1 MTGSSPHL
9 SSPSSSY
16 QGPIR
21 GGLPPPISNVEQ
33 MSSDSSS
40 SSMHMGEPKRTVDKT
55 VSSSDSNSGAC
66 GTETLP
72 SSKESSNTN
81 KELSDFPDLTDFVNQ
96 RTENDLDELFSSRYT
111 MANKLYVEVAN
122 GFPDPVIVCPW
133 SKRPKRNFD
142 YTYAFLIISAF
153 HDILKLMRINLTFR
167 KELNFPD
174 MNFSGGQRRSW
185 REDRGRNVNS
195 EWRSGWRNPNY
206 DPYVA
211 HGSWKRRNADADHVR
226 VSYPGRTNS

>member
-1 MTGSSPHL
+1 
-9 SSPSSSY
+9 
-16 QGPIR
+16 
-21 GGLPPPISNVEQ
+21 
-33 MSSDSSS
+33 
-40 SSMHMGEPKRTVDKT
+40 MGEPKRAVDKT
-55 VSSSDSNSGAC
+55 VLSSDSNSGTC

-122 GFPDPVIVCPW
+122 GFPDPVIVSPW

-142 YTYAFLIISAF
+142 YT
-153 HDILKLMRINLTFR
+153 
-167 KELNFPD
+167 
-174 MNFSGGQRRSW
+174 GGQRRSW
-185 REDRGRNVNS
+185 REDSGRNVNS

-211 HGSWKRRNADADHVR
+211 HGSRKRRNADADHVR